1 LYKELYGSHAGTT
14 GMVNQIE
21 FDKLGIT
28 LPKPLVKDMDKDRGE
43 IPRSRYI
50 KIVLQKYLKRN
61 GGRR

>member
-1 LYKELYGSHAGTT
+1 
-14 GMVNQIE
+14 MVNQIE